1 MLDADQELDYFASH
15 MQTYIDV
22 LGQAYSESEYLSAL
36 SDYYGNWYS
45 NGDDPT
51 TAQSLTTG
59 DFGSSFLGS
68 LAQDRGIS
76 LAEMWEEFSYSSTC
90 MNLAQDSGA
99 QASYAGFIDAL
110 VSELESYD
118 GHNGASALVVVPVS
132 SSEINVINTGDADVT
147 NLSLSAAGETVD
159 ASELPAGENETVAL
173 EGTGVQSFG
182 ATFSV
187 DGISEVSATIAPTS
201 TYLGTPIPVPEAGDP
216 TTFQFSVED
225 GPFAANGAAPTYSW
239 DYGDGSTA
247 TGVVQPPHHYSCYGT
262 FHVVFSAQGDPTTA
276 SLSVTN
282 PPPFNVN
289 FTTNAAGNAVAPGIP
304 VAFTAD
310 SSIPAGD
317 TISWNFG
324 DGQGGT
330 GRTIT
335 HTFASAATDN
345 VTMSISQGSGCQ
357 SLTTSQ
363 QVTIGRST
371 DWIALSG
378 TLPPKFEMV
387 SSVAGYILYGTV
399 YVAAGHTLTVDPG
412 ANVRFASANGESGQ
426 LIVNGTLQA
435 NGLSGAPA
443 TFTSQNDTS
452 SPSWAGI
459 TTTNGGTLNLNYADV
474 RNAQAAVWLQGSGA
488 TVNVKNSTLELSGD
502 GLWSEFANAVTVT
515 GTTFSNDGT
524 GAEIDC
530 SGCSYQPALTSDTF
544 SSDSTGADVTGVAA
558 PNLVDTTFTNTAQPV
573 VLAATATRTT
583 IQQTTVTPGRGYVEI
598 LGGSF
603 PNGSVNLRSDL
614 PYVISGAA
622 TIPTSGEVTVGPGV
636 IVKFASGGGSVGQLT
651 VSGELIASGTP
662 GAEPIFTSA
671 YDDSAGGHCGCVGT
685 GRSPAPGDWYGLT
698 TTGTGGTIELDYAD
712 VRYAADGLWLQGSGA
727 TVNVSQ
733 STVED
738 AGTGLWSENSNAVT
752 VASSSLANDS
762 TGMEFDCFGCTYSP
776 SVTSTTFS
784 SDPTGVYVTGEAA
797 PEIHGSSF
805 QPGTIG
811 VLNGGNATVDASANW
826 WGEPSGPAPG
836 GTGATVTGNVKL
848 NPFCVNSSCIVPP
861 TISSGEVPATANVG
875 IHTRRPSRPP
885 GHRRRPSR
893 SPARSRPDSGLAPT
907 GRLAGRR
914 RHRIPL
920 FQYRGDEQRG
930 LGDSRTLP
938 RCGWRSGP

>member
-1 MLDADQELDYFASH
+1 M
-15 MQTYIDV
+15 
-22 LGQAYSESEYLSAL
+22 G
-36 SDYYGNWYS
+36 
-45 NGDDPT
+45 
-51 TAQSLTTG
+51 
-59 DFGSSFLGS
+59 
-68 LAQDRGIS
+68 R
-76 LAEMWEEFSYSSTC
+76 EE
-90 MNLAQDSGA
+90 
-99 QASYAGFIDAL
+99 
-110 VSELESYD
+110 
-118 GHNGASALVVVPVS
+118 
-132 SSEINVINTGDADVT
+132 
-147 NLSLSAAGETVD
+147 
-159 ASELPAGENETVAL
+159 
-173 EGTGVQSFG
+173 
-182 ATFSV
+182 
-187 DGISEVSATIAPTS
+187 
-201 TYLGTPIPVPEAGDP
+201 
-216 TTFQFSVED
+216 
-225 GPFAANGAAPTYSW
+225 
-239 DYGDGSTA
+239 
-247 TGVVQPPHHYSCYGT
+247 
-262 FHVVFSAQGDPTTA
+262 
-276 SLSVTN
+276 
-282 PPPFNVN
+282 
-289 FTTNAAGNAVAPGIP
+289 
-304 VAFTAD
+304 
-310 SSIPAGD
+310 
-317 TISWNFG
+317 
-324 DGQGGT
+324 T

-752 VASSSLANDS
+752 VALSSLANDS

-826 WGEPSGPAPG
+826 WGDPSGPAPG
-836 GTGATVTGNVKL
+836 GTGATVSGNVKL

-861 TISSGEVPATANVG
+861 NALLRGSSGDGEGRNRIHGGLLFATGTPTPTLTVSGMLPPGLSAVLSDGTLSGTPTASGTFIFSIVATNSAGSATAGPYLVVVGAPVLESIEVTPASASVADGQTLQLDATGYFSDGSTQDLTSTVTWSFSDPTLASISSSAGTSGLLTAGGVGTGTATAIDGFVAGTTDVTISPASQAIAFPATPVTYG
-875 IHTRRPSRPP
+875 QTDF
-885 GHRRRPSR
+885 
-893 SPARSRPDSGLAPT
+893 SPAEASSGLPVGYSDPVGACQVDAQELVQITGAGSCTVTASQPGNAAYEAAACWFTPDVIVAPAALFVDANDVSVAFGQTPTLGYSLSGFVNGENPTNAGVT
-907 GRLAGRR
+907 GQASCTSTRPGRIR
-914 RHRIPL
+914 AAT
-920 FQYRGDEQRG
+920 RGDHLHAGEPCRQQLHVPDRRERNV
-930 LGDSRTLP
+930 DDH
-938 RCGWRSGP
+938 